1 MSATGFDSGTE
12 LGRIDAGTSVLL
24 TGEDEAVLS
33 DLFYRLVAAGEGERS
48 VVLATDSRGRTVTR
62 ELDGVT
68 DGAGGRTSVLTAEGR
83 SSDGVATVDD
93 VGDLTAVGMELSSLV
108 RQARADADGLRVGLF
123 LCSSLCAA
131 ADDTRS
137 VYRFLNSNFLSTLR
151 RSAAVGVCA
160 LDTSAEIGANVDSVV
175 SGLETSFGARLD
187 VIDHDATTAT
197 LAVTG
202 LPGVDGPVTVSR
214 S

>member
-1 MSATGFDSGTE
+1 MSTAEFDSGTE

-24 TGEDEAVLS
+24 TGDDEAVLS
-33 DLFYRLVAAGEGERS
+33 DLFYRLAAAGESERS

-62 ELDGVT
+62 EFDGVT
-68 DGAGGRTSVLTAEGR
+68 DGAGQRTTVLAAEGR
-83 SSDGVATVDD
+83 ASDGVATVDD

-108 RQARADADGLRVGLF
+108 REARTDADRLRVGLF

-131 ADDTRS
+131 AEDTRS

-151 RSAAVGVCA
+151 RAEAVGVCA
-160 LDTSAEIGANVDSVV
+160 LDTSADIGANVDSVV

-187 VIDHDATTAT
+187 VVDYDATTAT
-197 LAVTG
+197 VEVTG
-202 LPGVDGPVTVSR
+202 LPGVDDTVTVSR
-214 S
+214 T

>member
-1 MSATGFDSGTE
+1 MSTTGFDSGTE
-12 LGRIDAGTSVLL
+12 LGQIDSGTSVLL

-33 DLFYRLVAAGEGERS
+33 DLFYRLAAASEAERS

-68 DGAGGRTSVLTAEGR
+68 DGAGGRATVLAAEGR
-83 SSDGVATVDD
+83 ASDGVATVAD

-108 RQARADADGLRVGLF
+108 RQARTDADRLRVGLF

-131 ADDTRS
+131 AEDTRS

-151 RSAAVGVCA
+151 RAEAVGVCA
-160 LDTSAEIGANVDSVV
+160 LDTSADIGANVDSVV
-175 SGLETSFGARLD
+175 SGLETSFGARRD
-187 VIDHDATTAT
+187 VVDHDATTAT

-202 LPGVDGPVTVSR
+202 LPGVDDTVTVR
-214 S
+214 RT